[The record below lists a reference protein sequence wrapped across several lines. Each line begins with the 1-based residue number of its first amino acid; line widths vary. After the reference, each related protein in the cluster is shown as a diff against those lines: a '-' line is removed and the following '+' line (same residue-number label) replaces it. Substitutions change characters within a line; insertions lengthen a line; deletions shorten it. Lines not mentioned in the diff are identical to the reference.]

1 MSTDTTMREAP
12 FARLEEVI
20 LDDLFPDVDV
30 SLRQGRHIDRN
41 DGDVYTFLV
50 EAQGQLESFYRRYGC
65 ELVHATDGYFYLVP
79 TGDKLG
85 RRHLSAGEMLV
96 GQTLALAYLDP
107 ATVSAGGIVN
117 REQVLSRLAGLLG
130 ERELVQAL
138 NPRRRRYDE
147 RVAQETVRLEIARAL
162 RGLTSLGFIEL
173 LDSDQLRLR
182 PPILRFADS
191 VRGLEDPATALARLV
206 SEAKVVIDSQEDE
219 GEDEP

>member
-1 MSTDTTMREAP
+1 MREAP

-65 ELVHATDGYFYLVP
+65 ELLHATDGYFYLVP

-147 RVAQETVRLEIARAL
+147 RVGQETVRLEIARAL
-162 RGLTSLGFIEL
+162 PGLTSLGFIEL

-206 SEAKVVIDSQEDE
+206 SEAKVVIERQEDE

>member
-1 MSTDTTMREAP
+1 MREAP